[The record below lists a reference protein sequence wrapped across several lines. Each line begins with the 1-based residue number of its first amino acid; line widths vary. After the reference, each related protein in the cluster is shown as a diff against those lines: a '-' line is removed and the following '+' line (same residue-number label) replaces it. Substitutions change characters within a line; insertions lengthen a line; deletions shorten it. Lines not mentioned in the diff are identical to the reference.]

1 MIFFSNLS
9 IKRKLLM
16 SYGLILALSL
26 IMAIT
31 SILNMLDSNSIAR
44 EAHALITVRQ
54 ERIDKT
60 DSTFIKL
67 DALAYDLSQKGS
79 ITQSETSKI
88 DELCNTLITVSN
100 NLKGDRYPKEVDAIK
115 KSSTDFV
122 NIAKGELIKALK
134 SGDQELA
141 KTIYQDKLIPFYDV
155 ITKNCNFFT
164 KLHIKAAQENIL
176 TIISFKPIIQT
187 VILVLISF
195 IIAIFCASHII
206 TYITKASKIAVD
218 NLKIVATGDLV
229 HEVPQLKTKDE
240 FGILLQTTE
249 HMQTSLNELFRLVKE
264 TSVRMEE
271 NVLMINN
278 ASSHINEAAKN
289 TQSRSLTVAAA
300 SDEMVSTTADIA
312 KNCENAAKSAERS
325 HSTTTSG
332 VSSVEETINALQ
344 EQVIKSKEG
353 ANIVYTLVEQSAN
366 IGSIVSTIDDIA
378 RQTNLLALNA
388 AIEAA
393 RAGEAGKGFAVVA
406 DEVRALASRTTA
418 STKEISRIA
427 EHIGA
432 DANVAKESMDESLTN
447 MNSLAVK
454 AETLQEI
461 LGSIIEEVSSVNSQI
476 TQIATAAEQQT
487 TATSEI
493 SSNMQGIT
501 DAAQNLTNEVDTANG
516 ITSTSMNLLD
526 DLMGHLDKIKV

>member
-1 MIFFSNLS
+1 M
-9 IKRKLLM
+9 
-16 SYGLILALSL
+16 
-26 IMAIT
+26 
-31 SILNMLDSNSIAR
+31 
-44 EAHALITVRQ
+44 
-54 ERIDKT
+54 
-60 DSTFIKL
+60 
-67 DALAYDLSQKGS
+67 
-79 ITQSETSKI
+79 
-88 DELCNTLITVSN
+88 
-100 NLKGDRYPKEVDAIK
+100 
-115 KSSTDFV
+115 
-122 NIAKGELIKALK
+122 
-134 SGDQELA
+134 
-141 KTIYQDKLIPFYDV
+141 

-187 VILVLISF
+187 VILVIISF

-249 HMQTSLNELFRLVKE
+249 HMRTSLNKLFRLVKE

-388 AIEAA
+388 VIEAA

-406 DEVRALASRTTA
+406 QEVRNLAARSAEAANEIKVIVTNAT
-418 STKEISRIA
+418 SKSNQGKEIAREMIKGYSNLNENINNTLSLIK
-427 EHIGA
+427 E
-432 DANVAKESMDESLTN
+432 VESSAKEQKIAMEQISDAI
-447 MNSLAVK
+447 NSLDKQTQINANI
-454 AETLQEI
+454 ANQTNEIASETSL
-461 LGSIIEEVSSVNSQI
+461 LSNNVVTAVNSKQFR
-476 TQIATAAEQQT
+476 
-487 TATSEI
+487 
-493 SSNMQGIT
+493 G
-501 DAAQNLTNEVDTANG
+501 
-516 ITSTSMNLLD
+516 
-526 DLMGHLDKIKV
+526 K